1 MIAKGLV
8 GAFTTAYYNGE
19 KVSIT
24 EANQLI
30 IEKGDGVFAI
40 SVDGILNKYSG
51 SQTENVIDAIP
62 SQSSKLITVTPT
74 NVGSEYYVDLGT
86 YEGIVPSE
94 IDSVVMLLSEYKVD
108 TIKEG
113 GSSQYLAGA
122 FTTKEEAE
130 LAKGEY
136 ELAGIENAKI
146 LEYQDGNKVGGEES
160 EDIPIDLS
168 PTPVEGLEYRVFLGS
183 YVDGVPQARSMI
195 FVQLDYLGIESTP
208 EGENITYYCGNKNL
222 YSEAEILLKKFTDQ
236 GVGLARIVSFQNGKE
251 IDVNEARQLTH
262 E

>member
-1 MIAKGLV
+1 MEV
-8 GAFTTAYYNGE
+8 Q
-19 KVSIT
+19 
-24 EANQLI
+24 AN
-30 IEKGDGVFAI
+30 
-40 SVDGILNKYSG
+40 IL
-51 SQTENVIDAIP
+51 Q
-62 SQSSKLITVTPT
+62 
-74 NVGSEYYVDLGT
+74 EYL
-86 YEGIVPSE
+86 
-94 IDSVVMLLSEYKVD
+94 K
-108 TIKEG
+108 
-113 GSSQYLAGA
+113 Q
-122 FTTKEEAE
+122 KEEAE

-146 LEYQDGNKVGGEES
+146 LEYQDGNKVGGEEA
-160 EDIPIDLS
+160 EVIPIDLS

-208 EGENITYYCGNKNL
+208 EGESITYYCGNKNL

-236 GVGLARIVSFQNGKE
+236 GVGLARIVSFQNGEE